1 MGETEQEVEEE
12 KQEAPHA
19 AVEAVPRG
27 ENCAVTVEDLDFGV
41 EELEDEVVAEP
52 EIAGDESD
60 NDSLEELLDQ
70 LSDEETPAAAA
81 AAAAGGEARK
91 NSTEELEAELEMDLD
106 NLKLDDI
113 DTTDV
118 NLDDEDLLED

>member
-1 MGETEQEVEEE
+1 MLLLLLVKGELTARLIIRNHESQ
-12 KQEAPHA
+12 
-19 AVEAVPRG
+19 
-27 ENCAVTVEDLDFGV
+27 
-41 EELEDEVVAEP
+41 
-52 EIAGDESD
+52 SD
-60 NDSLEELLDQ
+60 NCIVLCGVLRITVSEISSIDFLQ
-70 LSDEETPAAAA
+70 LFPPEETPAAV
-81 AAAAGGEARK
+81 AGGEARK